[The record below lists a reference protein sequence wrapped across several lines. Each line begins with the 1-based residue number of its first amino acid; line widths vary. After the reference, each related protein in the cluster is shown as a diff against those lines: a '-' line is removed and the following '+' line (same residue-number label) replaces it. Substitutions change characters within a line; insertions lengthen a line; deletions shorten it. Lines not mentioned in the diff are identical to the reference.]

1 MSVVY
6 TADGL
11 TIRLFGVY
19 GGHQHG
25 YRYKATSFVVY
36 ARYIIFGTGY
46 NRDGRRRRR
55 DSWVL

>member
-1 MSVVY
+1 VY

-11 TIRLFGVY
+11 TIRLVGVY